1 MNVIALLLVIVGA
14 VNWGLVGVFE
24 LDLVAEIV
32 GEEFG
37 ATNVVSRIVYTLVG
51 VAGLYL
57 ALTVLP
63 SMVRD
68 ATDRGPS
75 DRAVRA

>member
-1 MNVIALLLVIVGA
+1 LLVIVGA